1 MAMAP
6 KSLPGKSLFGRILR
20 AGLAMDSE
28 NLITEFLLSLGYV
41 DVSDITDPEKRRSY
55 VGRKRFYMTNS
66 MFTTGN
72 FSVVTEW
79 GLRYEMS
86 CDWRS
91 GPYFFLTNKNPEY
104 QNWRS
109 VSFNLYEPDSL
120 EKLKLLL
127 EAKDV
132 TWYGEK

>member
-1 MAMAP
+1 
-6 KSLPGKSLFGRILR
+6 
-20 AGLAMDSE
+20 MDTE
-28 NLITEFLLSLGYV
+28 NLVVEFLLGLGYV
-41 DVSDITDPEKRRSY
+41 DTSGITDPEKLKSF
-55 VGRKRFYMTNS
+55 VGVKRFCTYDS

-72 FSVVTEW
+72 FQIVTEW
-79 GLRYEMS
+79 GLRYEMC

-104 QNWRS
+104 KNWRS
-109 VSFNLYEPDSL
+109 VSFDLHEPDSL
-120 EKLKLLL
+120 GQLKRLL